1 MTDLAPALRAMLRRG
16 EPAALVTVAEARG
29 STPRESGARMLVGP
43 DTAIGT
49 IGGGRLEWDAI
60 SRART
65 LATNPA
71 QPAEATIAVP
81 LGPAIGQCCG
91 GHVTLRLERADA
103 AVLSRIEAEE
113 HAASSRLTRVLLF
126 GAGHVGKAIAT
137 ALAPL
142 PFDIEWIDE
151 RPDEFPPEM
160 PGSNVHRIITD
171 APLDMVAEAPPGS
184 CYLVLTHLHAL
195 DFQITEAVLRR
206 GDFAYAGLIGSATK
220 RRRFERTF
228 TAHGGDPR
236 ALGRLTCPIGSALL
250 RDKRPAVIAAL
261 VAAELLI
268 TVATASKE
276 AEEPADARLEAKI

>member
-1 MTDLAPALRAMLRRG
+1 MTDLAPALRAMLQRG
-16 EPAALVTVAEARG
+16 EPAALVTVADARG
-29 STPRESGARMLVGP
+29 STPREPGARMLVGA
-43 DTAIGT
+43 DATIGT

-60 SRART
+60 SRARA
-65 LATNPA
+65 LAVDQALPT
-71 QPAEATIAVP
+71 EKTIDVP

-103 AVLSRIEAEE
+103 AVLTRIEAEE
-113 HAASSRLTRVLLF
+113 HAASASLPRVLLF

-142 PFDIEWIDE
+142 PFDILWIDE
-151 RPDEFPPEM
+151 RAEEFPPEM
-160 PGSNVHRIITD
+160 PGSNIHRIVTS

-184 CYLVLTHLHAL
+184 CYLILTHLHAL
-195 DFQITEAVLRR
+195 DFQVSEAVLRR

-236 ALGRLTCPIGSALL
+236 MLNRLTCPIGSALH
-250 RDKRPAVIAAL
+250 RDKRPTVIAAL

-268 TVATASKE
+268 TVANASKE
-276 AEEPADARLEAKI
+276 AEEPADARLEVKI

>member
-1 MTDLAPALRAMLRRG
+1 MTDLAPTLRAMLQRG
-16 EPAALVTVAEARG
+16 EPAALVTVADARG
-29 STPRESGARMLVGP
+29 STPREPGARMLVGA
-43 DTAIGT
+43 DATIGT

-65 LATNPA
+65 LASDPA
-71 QPAEATIAVP
+71 QPPNTTIDVP

-91 GHVTLRLERADA
+91 GHVTLRLERADP
-103 AVLSRIEAEE
+103 AVLARIEAEE
-113 HAASSRLTRVLLF
+113 QASSASRTRVLLF

-142 PFDIEWIDE
+142 PFDIQWIDE
-151 RPDEFPPEM
+151 RAEEFPQQS
-160 PGSNVHRIITD
+160 PGGNVHPIVTS
-171 APLDMVAEAPPGS
+171 APLDLIAEAPPGA

-195 DFQITEAVLRR
+195 DFQIAEAVLRR

-236 ALGRLTCPIGSALL
+236 ILSRLTCPIGSALH

-268 TVATASKE
+268 TVAKVSKE
-276 AEEPADARLEAKI
+276 AEEPADARLEVKL

>member
-1 MTDLAPALRAMLRRG
+1 MTDLAPALRAMLQRG
-16 EPAALVTVAEARG
+16 EPAALVTVADARG
-29 STPRESGARMLVGP
+29 STPREPGARMLVGA
-43 DTAIGT
+43 DAAIGT

-60 SRART
+60 SRARA
-65 LATNPA
+65 LASDAA
-71 QPAEATIAVP
+71 QPPYTTIEVP

-91 GHVTLRLERADA
+91 GHVTLRLERADP
-103 AVLSRIEAEE
+103 AVLARIEAEE
-113 HAASSRLTRVLLF
+113 QAASSRWPRVLLF

-142 PFDIEWIDE
+142 PFDIQWIDE
-151 RPDEFPPEM
+151 RPEEFPQQP
-160 PGSNVHRIITD
+160 PGDNVHPIVTN
-171 APLDMVAEAPPGS
+171 APLDLIAEAPPGA
-184 CYLVLTHLHAL
+184 CYLILTHLHAL
-195 DFQITEAVLRR
+195 DFKIAEAVLRR
-206 GDFAYAGLIGSATK
+206 ADFAYAGLIGSATK

-236 ALGRLTCPIGSALL
+236 ILSRLTCPIGSALH

-276 AEEPADARLEAKI
+276 AEEPADARLEVKL

>member
-1 MTDLAPALRAMLRRG
+1 MTDLAPALRAMLQRG
-16 EPAALVTVAEARG
+16 EPAALVTVADARG
-29 STPRESGARMLVGP
+29 STPREPGARMLVGP
-43 DTAIGT
+43 DAAIGT

-60 SRART
+60 SRARA
-65 LATNPA
+65 LARDQA
-71 QPAEATIAVP
+71 QPAETTIDVP

-142 PFDIEWIDE
+142 PFDILWIDE
-151 RPDEFPPEM
+151 RAEEFPPEM
-160 PGSNVHRIITD
+160 PGSNIHRIVTS

-195 DFQITEAVLRR
+195 DFQISEAVLRC
-206 GDFAYAGLIGSATK
+206 GDFTYAGLIGSATK

-236 ALGRLTCPIGSALL
+236 MLNRLTCPIGSALH
-250 RDKRPAVIAAL
+250 RDKRPTVIAAL

-268 TVATASKE
+268 TVANASKE
-276 AEEPADARLEAKI
+276 AEEPADARLEVKI